1 MKLVGAGAPL
11 GYRLRGKTAIRRGL
25 SAGWRL
31 MASNIKARPQEEK
44 VPEKE
49 PPETAPDSPL
59 LDLSEVTRQPDKI
72 YGRDTAN

>member
-1 MKLVGAGAPL
+1 V
-11 GYRLRGKTAIRRGL
+11 
-25 SAGWRL
+25 S
-31 MASNIKARPQEEK
+31 
-44 VPEKE
+44 EKE